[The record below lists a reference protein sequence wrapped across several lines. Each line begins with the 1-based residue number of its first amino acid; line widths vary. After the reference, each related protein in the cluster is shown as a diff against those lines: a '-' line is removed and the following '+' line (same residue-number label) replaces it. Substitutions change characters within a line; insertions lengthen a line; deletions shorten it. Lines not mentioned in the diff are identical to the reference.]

1 MSGDRSVRGLITYS
15 IIHGFFTE
23 ALEVLEPII
32 AIIITQ
38 IRQLARCS

>member
-1 MSGDRSVRGLITYS
+1 MSGDRSVRRLITYS
-15 IIHGFFTE
+15 IIHSFSTE

-38 IRQLARCS
+38 III